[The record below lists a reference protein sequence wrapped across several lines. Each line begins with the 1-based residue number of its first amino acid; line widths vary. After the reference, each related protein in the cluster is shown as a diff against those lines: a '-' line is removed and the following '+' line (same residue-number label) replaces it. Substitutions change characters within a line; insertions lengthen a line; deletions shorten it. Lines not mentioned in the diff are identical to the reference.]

1 MGLTGTFEGW
11 VPTATDIYLRGYS
24 SVSFSKYSTYEYP
37 LFESGQIT
45 LGSST
50 SAIMASLN
58 LTSFTRVNFEIYKT
72 ATYSG
77 RAIAVQIAGDPTR
90 WAKTKLTST
99 LNTVEVISVE
109 LGSIAVNS
117 QFSFEFIDWRG
128 VIYHIWLS

>member
-1 MGLTGTFEGW
+1 
-11 VPTATDIYLRGYS
+11 
-24 SVSFSKYSTYEYP
+24 
-37 LFESGQIT
+37 
-45 LGSST
+45 
-50 SAIMASLN
+50 MASLN
-58 LTSFTRVNFEIYKT
+58 LTGFTRVNFEIYKT